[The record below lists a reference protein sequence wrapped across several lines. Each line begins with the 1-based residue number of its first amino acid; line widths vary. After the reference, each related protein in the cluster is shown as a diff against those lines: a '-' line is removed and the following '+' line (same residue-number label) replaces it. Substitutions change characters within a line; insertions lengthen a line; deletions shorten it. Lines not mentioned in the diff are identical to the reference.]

1 MWVGLIVMPIGAA
14 VAARATQDAP
24 LVVGEITIRTD
35 DIFGGQEL
43 ERDREPVRWL
53 HRTMNTLHVNTRH
66 YVLRQELLFHTGEPL
81 QPQKLAETERNLRSL
96 GFLHEVRVAA
106 TDTAADGRVNILVSA
121 RESWTLNTAFSYTR
135 ASDGGQRWNA
145 SISDANVLGGGFLL
159 GAGLGENEVGTY
171 THFWFS
177 KRRPF
182 GSNWHAS
189 AYYDE
194 PSGGHRRGFVLA
206 RPFYSQD
213 DRWGLTIRAWD
224 YTDDYRY
231 FLSNASPAGFDAARE
246 ASLYAEIPRSQ
257 TGCEAGFRVRLGAP
271 GTTPADRI
279 WRLGA
284 GVRWTDSTHHVDRQ
298 PAWWLSDGS
307 LQGLDFLLAS
317 GSALAREQ
325 GTWAFPYAHVETM
338 GRRWIKRRFVNDYG
352 PIEDLPLAWAGD
364 LKLGFGGDA
373 AGADAVAS
381 GSFLRAE
388 AVAQRYFPLAG
399 GMLRLQGG
407 GSLQAGARE
416 QRLHRYDLLAN
427 WTRSR
432 GAELRPWLTRVTTEW
447 AQAYR
452 PASYDVFVLGL
463 DRGIRTLEFD
473 GMAGDRLARW
483 NVEQGKV
490 LPWVPL
496 GLVRMGAAMFYSGGC
511 AWFGDEQRDLGDA
524 RHELGLG
531 LRLGPVRSSNA
542 QTTRIDLT
550 WNTGDFGSGPVFTT
564 ITRGTF

>member
-1 MWVGLIVMPIGAA
+1 MTGWTASGGATVPKA
-14 VAARATQDAP
+14 ESLTI
-24 LVVGEITIRTD
+24 GEITIRTR
-35 DIFGGQEL
+35 DIFGAAEL
-43 ERDREPVRWL
+43 QSDGEPVRWL
-53 HRTMNTLHVNTRH
+53 HRTMNALHVNTRH
-66 YVLRQELLFHTGEPL
+66 HVLRQELLFGRGDRFDA
-81 QPQKLAETERNLRSL
+81 QKLAETERNLRSL
-96 GFLHEVRVAA
+96 GYLNDIRVTA
-106 TDTAADGRVNILVSA
+106 TDTTADGRVNVLVSA
-121 RESWTLNTAFSYTR
+121 RESWTLNTAFAYTR
-135 ASDGGQRWNA
+135 ASDGGQRWSA
-145 SISDANVLGGGFLL
+145 SLSDRNVLGGGFLL
-159 GAGLGENEVGTY
+159 GAGVGENEVGSF

-182 GSNWHAS
+182 GSAWHVS

-231 FLSNASPAGFDAARE
+231 FLSNASAAGGDPARE

-257 TGCEAGFRVRLGAP
+257 TGGEAGFRVRLGAV
-271 GTTPADRI
+271 GSTPADRI
-279 WRLGA
+279 WRVGA
-284 GVRWTDSTHHVDRQ
+284 GVRWTDSEHHVDRQ
-298 PAWWLSDGS
+298 PLWWLSDGS
-307 LQGLDFLLAS
+307 VQHLDFLLDP
-317 GSALAREQ
+317 GSPLDREN
-325 GTWAFPYAHVETM
+325 GLRVFPYAHLESM
-338 GRRWIKRRFVNDYG
+338 GRRWIKRRFVNNYG
-352 PIEDLPLAWAGD
+352 PVEDLPLAWAGD

-373 AGADAVAS
+373 AGGDAGVQ
-381 GSFLRAE
+381 GTFLRAE
-388 AVAQRYFPLAG
+388 AVAHRYFPL
-399 GMLRLQGG
+399 GG
-407 GSLQAGARE
+407 GLLRAQGVGNVQAGVDE
-416 QRLHRYDLLAN
+416 QRTWRYDLLAS
-427 WTRSR
+427 WTRAR
-432 GAELRPWLTRVTTEW
+432 GAELRPWITRVTAEW

-452 PASYDVFVLGL
+452 LAPYEVLVLGL

-496 GLVRMGAAMFYSGGC
+496 GLFRMGGAMFYSGGC
-511 AWFGDEQRDLGDA
+511 AWFDGEQRDLGDA

-531 LRLGPVRSSNA
+531 LRVGPVRSSNA

-550 WNTGDFGSGPVFTT
+550 WNAGDFGSGPVLTT